1 MKSLVLL
8 FVLLPIF
15 FPFLFIRFAVSL
27 EKNQNIDEAGIYVR
41 IQISAVARIRHALAL
56 ATHTFFDNNGFLW
69 VHTPIITTSDCEGA
83 GEMFQVTTLFS
94 EAERRDQEYA
104 ANPPPTEA
112 EVEASREAV
121 LQKGEILKDLK
132 SQKKNK
138 KEIEPA
144 VQVNVLS
151 PS

>member
-1 MKSLVLL
+1 
-8 FVLLPIF
+8 
-15 FPFLFIRFAVSL
+15 
-27 EKNQNIDEAGIYVR
+27 
-41 IQISAVARIRHALAL
+41 L
-56 ATHTFFDNNGFLW
+56 ATHTFFDKNGFLW

-94 EAERRDQEYA
+94 EAERRNQECA
-104 ANPPPTEA
+104 VNPLPTQA
-112 EVEASREAV
+112 QIEASRDAV

-138 KEIEPA
+138 KEIEAA

>member
-1 MKSLVLL
+1 LK
-8 FVLLPIF
+8 
-15 FPFLFIRFAVSL
+15 
-27 EKNQNIDEAGIYVR
+27 KNQNIDEPGMYVC

-56 ATHTFFDNNGFLW
+56 ATHTFFDKNGFLW